1 MERGGQKDEK
11 KETTLMS
18 SPDQFSNFFYPR
30 SIAVIGV
37 SPDQNNLGRNIVMN
51 CLMFGYEG
59 EILSIGLKK
68 GVVFGQQIYPSVEQI
83 DRDIHLAVILTPAKT
98 IPRILEQCGRKGI
111 KSVVIESSGFSEL
124 GEAGGSLANACLE
137 VARQYGIRI
146 IGPNGLGVTNLENGM
161 ALPFMPLRREIS
173 LGPVSVLAQSG
184 GVGLGYVGFLAEEDI
199 GINKFVSL
207 GNKMDVDENE
217 LLEYLIHDEGTRI
230 ILLYLEGFTDGRR
243 FIEIASK
250 SEKPILVHKS
260 NRFRASA
267 QIAHSHTAALFTDDQ
282 LVDHALEQAGC
293 VRVNTMDDAMD
304 YIKTFTLPPLKGNRL
319 AVVSRSGGHAV
330 IAADAC
336 AHYGFHLPPF
346 PKEFL
351 KKVES
356 RLRAHVIRLQNPLD
370 LGDLFDLEFYEYIVE
385 EMLKRKDVDGVMLG
399 HGYRRSGFEQ
409 EASRSLIRKV
419 EQLVKR
425 YQKPVAL
432 FVMTEAVE
440 MGYLRKHS
448 DIPIFSAPEN
458 AMRAFHLSHSWA
470 SRRPLSIEAQTIQ
483 DVNRDGAEAVLHM
496 ASGQESLLL
505 RDSLDLIGHYGLAL
519 PDYRLALSF
528 DEAVEAWRSFNAPVV
543 MKINRPHISHKT
555 DLGAISLNLDSE
567 EQIKGVFRHFQSLTD
582 GRDLEVLI
590 QPMVREGQELILGCK
605 RDDIFGPVILF
616 GLGGILVETLQD
628 VVWRVAPINREEAG
642 RMINQIKGRQV
653 LSGIRGAKPSDTNAI
668 EEFLVRLSQMMV
680 DLPLIKEIDVNPVI
694 VYAEG
699 EGALA
704 VDARVIIEH

>member
-1 MERGGQKDEK
+1 MERGGEKNEK

-18 SPDQFSNFFYPR
+18 SPEQFSNFFYPK

-37 SPDQNNLGRNIVMN
+37 SPGQNNLGRNIVMN

-83 DRDIHLAVILTPAKT
+83 DRDIHLAVILTPAKS
-98 IPRILEQCGRKGI
+98 IPGILEQCGRKGI

-124 GEAGGSLANACLE
+124 GEEGGSLADACIE
-137 VARQYGIRI
+137 VAKRYGIRI

-319 AVVSRSGGHAV
+319 ALVSRSGGHAV

-346 PKEFL
+346 PEEFL
-351 KKVES
+351 KKVE
-356 RLRAHVIRLQNPLD
+356 RHLRAHVIRLQNPLD

-409 EASRSLIRKV
+409 EASRNLIRKV
-419 EQLVKR
+419 EQLVER

-432 FVMTEAVE
+432 FVFTEAAE

-448 DIPIFSAPEN
+448 NIPIFSAPEN

-470 SRRPLSIEAQTIQ
+470 SRRPISIEAQTIQ
-483 DVNRDGAEAVLHM
+483 DVNVKGAEAILHM
-496 ASGQESLLL
+496 AAGQESLLL
-505 RDSLDLIGHYGLAL
+505 KDSLDLIGHYGLAL
-519 PDYRLALSF
+519 PDYRLASSL

-555 DLGAISLNLDSE
+555 DLGAISLNLHSE
-567 EQIKGVFRHFQSLTD
+567 EQIKGVFRHFQSLAD
-582 GRDLEVLI
+582 SRDLEVLI
-590 QPMVREGQELILGCK
+590 QPMVREGQEVILGCK
-605 RDDIFGPVILF
+605 RDEIFGPVILF
-616 GLGGILVETLQD
+616 GLGGILVEALKD

-642 RMINQIKGRQV
+642 RMINQIKGRQI

>member
-1 MERGGQKDEK
+1 
-11 KETTLMS
+11 MS
-18 SPDQFSNFFYPR
+18 SPEQFSNFFYPK

-83 DRDIHLAVILTPAKT
+83 DRDIHLAVILTPAKS
-98 IPRILEQCGRKGI
+98 IPGILGQCGRKGI

-124 GEAGGSLANACLE
+124 GQEGGSLADACIE
-137 VARQYGIRI
+137 VARRYGIRI

-161 ALPFMPLRREIS
+161 ALPFMPLRREIA

-230 ILLYLEGFTDGRR
+230 ILLYLEGFTDGRK
-243 FIEIASK
+243 FVEIASK

-346 PKEFL
+346 PEEFL

-409 EASRSLIRKV
+409 EASRNLIRKV
-419 EQLVKR
+419 EQLVER

-448 DIPIFSAPEN
+448 NIPIFSAPEN

-470 SRRPLSIEAQTIQ
+470 SRKPISIETQTIR
-483 DVNRDGAEAVLHM
+483 DVNVKGAEAILHM
-496 ASGQESLLL
+496 AAGNKSLLL
-505 RDSLDLIGHYGLAL
+505 KDSLDLIGHYGLTL
-519 PDYRLALSF
+519 PDYRLARSL
-528 DEAVEAWRSFNAPVV
+528 DEAFEAWRAFNAPVV

-555 DLGAISLNLDSE
+555 DLGAISLNLHSQ
-567 EQIKGVFRHFQSLTD
+567 EQIRAVFRHFQSLAD
-582 GRDLEVLI
+582 SRDLEVLI
-590 QPMVREGQELILGCK
+590 QPMVREGQEVILGCK
-605 RDDIFGPVILF
+605 HDEIFGPVVLF
-616 GLGGILVETLQD
+616 GLGGILVEALGD

-642 RMINQIKGRQV
+642 RMINQIKGRQI

>member
-1 MERGGQKDEK
+1 LGQE
-11 KETTLMS
+11 
-18 SPDQFSNFFYPR
+18 
-30 SIAVIGV
+30 
-37 SPDQNNLGRNIVMN
+37 
-51 CLMFGYEG
+51 
-59 EILSIGLKK
+59 
-68 GVVFGQQIYPSVEQI
+68 
-83 DRDIHLAVILTPAKT
+83 
-98 IPRILEQCGRKGI
+98 
-111 KSVVIESSGFSEL
+111 
-124 GEAGGSLANACLE
+124 GGSLADACIE
-137 VARQYGIRI
+137 VARRYGIRI

-161 ALPFMPLRREIS
+161 ALPFMPLRREIA

-230 ILLYLEGFTDGRR
+230 ILLYLEGFTDGRK
-243 FIEIASK
+243 FVEIASK

-304 YIKTFTLPPLKGNRL
+304 YIKILTLPSLKGNRL

-346 PKEFL
+346 PEEFL
-351 KKVES
+351 KKVER

-370 LGDLFDLEFYEYIVE
+370 LGDLFDLEFYEYIME
-385 EMLKRKDVDGVMLG
+385 EMLKREDVDGVMLG
-399 HGYRRSGFEQ
+399 HGYRRGGVER
-409 EASRSLIRKV
+409 EASRNLVYKV
-419 EQLVKR
+419 EKLVER

-432 FVMTEAVE
+432 FVFTEAAE
-440 MGYLRKHS
+440 MGYLRRHS
-448 DIPIFSAPEN
+448 KVPIFSAPEN

-470 SRRPLSIEAQTIQ
+470 SRRPIPMEAQAIQ
-483 DVNRDGAEAVLHM
+483 GLDLKGAEAIFNK
-496 ASGQESLLL
+496 AANQESLLL
-505 RDSLDLIGHYGLAL
+505 RDSLDLLRHYGLAI
-519 PDYRLALSF
+519 PEYRLALSL
-528 DEAVEAWRSFNAPVV
+528 DEALEAWRSFNGPVV

-567 EQIKGVFRHFQSLTD
+567 EQIKGVFRDFQSLAESSE
-582 GRDLEVLI
+582 LEVLI
-590 QPMVREGQELILGCK
+590 QPLVKEGHEVILGGK
-605 RDDIFGPVILF
+605 RDEVFGPVILF
-616 GLGGILVETLQD
+616 GLGGILVETLED
-628 VVWRVAPINREEAG
+628 AAWRVAPINREEAG
-642 RMINQIKGRQV
+642 RMINQIKGRQI
-653 LSGIRGAKPSDTNAI
+653 LAGIRGTKPSDINAI
-668 EEFLVRLSQMMV
+668 EAFLVGLSQM
-680 DLPLIKEIDVNPVI
+680 LIDFPQIREIDVNPVI

-704 VDARVIIEH
+704 VDARVIIG

>member
-1 MERGGQKDEK
+1 MERGGEKNEK
-11 KETTLMS
+11 KETTLMG
-18 SPDQFSNFFYPR
+18 SPEQFSNFFYPK

-37 SPDQNNLGRNIVMN
+37 SPGQNNLGRNIVMN

-83 DRDIHLAVILTPAKT
+83 DRDIHLAVILTPAKS
-98 IPRILEQCGRKGI
+98 IPGILEQCGRKGI

-124 GEAGGSLANACLE
+124 GEEGGSLADACIQ
-137 VARQYGIRI
+137 VARRHGIRI

-293 VRVNTMDDAMD
+293 VRVNTMDEAMD

-346 PKEFL
+346 PEEFL
-351 KKVES
+351 RKVES

-409 EASRSLIRKV
+409 EASRNLVYKV
-419 EQLVKR
+419 EKLVER

-448 DIPIFSAPEN
+448 NIPIFSAPEN

-470 SRRPLSIEAQTIQ
+470 SRRPISIEAQTIQ
-483 DVNRDGAEAVLHM
+483 DVNVRGAEAILHM
-496 ASGQESLLL
+496 APGQESLLL
-505 RDSLDLIGHYGLAL
+505 KDSLDLIGHYGLAL
-519 PDYRLALSF
+519 PDYRLASSL

-555 DLGAISLNLDSE
+555 DLGAIRLNLHSE
-567 EQIKGVFRHFQSLTD
+567 EQIKGVFRHFQALADS
-582 GRDLEVLI
+582 RDLEVLI
-590 QPMVREGQELILGCK
+590 QPMVREGQEVILGCK
-605 RDDIFGPVILF
+605 RDEIFGPVILF
-616 GLGGILVETLQD
+616 GLGGILVETLAD

-642 RMINQIKGRQV
+642 RMINQIKGRQI
-653 LSGIRGAKPSDTNAI
+653 LSGIRGAKPSDTSAI